1 MNNVTKISFMV
12 LAISC
17 SFLQAGPLINVARK
31 RQIQRDKASAMRSLE
46 LQKVRNFERAKL
58 NLRLLELQK
67 VRDFERA
74 KRLNNYVN
82 YLANPT
88 SKEYDKLKREL
99 LNEIKS
105 KIREVADCLFSLDAC
120 EEWQKDYWMGRAT
133 QSRKKGD
140 EVLAAQYENFVR
152 YKIEQRRNEIQQKSS
167 ESKERASR

>member
-1 MNNVTKISFMV
+1 MKNTLTKISFV
-12 LAISC
+12 LLVISC
-17 SFLQAGPLINVARK
+17 NFLQAGPLQSVSRK
-31 RQIQRDKASAMRSLE
+31 HQIQRKKSE
-46 LQKVRNFERAKL
+46 I

-105 KIREVADCLFSLDAC
+105 KIQDVADCLYSLDAS
-120 EEWQKDYWMGRAT
+120 EEWQKDYWVGRAT
-133 QSRKKGD
+133 QSRENGD

-152 YKIEQRRNEIQQKSS
+152 YKIEQRKNEIQQKSS
-167 ESKERASR
+167 ESKERISR